1 MWRRVD
7 MRTAVSLM
15 MVILGFTL
23 SAVSY
28 FFLAA
33 PIGQPTS
40 PAYSDPRLPF
50 APLFFIAGI
59 ALVFLA
65 AVAYEIMPE
74 KKSEE
79 SEAQSKELKSP
90 LPPVRS
96 FDK

>member
-1 MWRRVD
+1 
-7 MRTAVSLM
+7 
-15 MVILGFTL
+15 MVVLGFIL

-50 APLFFIAGI
+50 APLLFIAGI

-65 AVAYEIMPE
+65 AVVYVIMPE
-74 KKSEE
+74 KKIEE
-79 SEAQSKELKSP
+79 SEVQSKELKIP
-90 LPPVRS
+90 LPPIRS

>member
-1 MWRRVD
+1 
-7 MRTAVSLM
+7 MRTAVSLL
-15 MVILGFTL
+15 MVISGFVL
-23 SAVSY
+23 AAVSY

-50 APLFFIAGI
+50 APLLFIGGI

-65 AVAYEIMPE
+65 AAVYEIMPE

-79 SEAQSKELKSP
+79 SEAQSEESMGP
-90 LPPVRS
+90 LPPVGS
-96 FDK
+96 FD